1 MTDTQFTSAE
11 QALFERQ
18 KLPVMLEDLDIRLL
32 WAQRD
37 NLPPGWWGHPSL
49 ANDYWRL
56 YQNDT
61 EGGWLKLRQSV
72 LPLEAREVYLI
83 PSGLELASDNDAHV
97 RQFYIHFDLRGLP
110 PIVFQEMFPGPVAI
124 PRMPLFCETVFDL
137 GNRVEQTG
145 CADFGTQCLL
155 KGLLYEAFGH
165 YFHSLPPEMLER
177 CWIRVSAL
185 KPILPA
191 LSYLQDHIGHSVTNE
206 AMAALCSMSEDYFIR
221 RFREAV
227 GVAPAKYV
235 LKRRVALAAQR
246 LLFTDDTIDRI
257 AEETGFGDRFYFSR
271 VFARETGRPPAAY
284 RRGPRT

>member
-1 MTDTQFTSAE
+1 
-11 QALFERQ
+11 
-18 KLPVMLEDLDIRLL
+18 MLDDLDIRLL

-37 NLPPGWWGHPSL
+37 NLPPGWWSHPL
-49 ANDYWRL
+49 LVNDHWRL
-56 YQNDT
+56 YQNDAP
-61 EGGWLKLRQSV
+61 GGWLKNRDQV

-83 PSGLELASDNDAHV
+83 PSGLELSSDNDAPL
-97 RQFYIHFDLRGLP
+97 RQFFVHFDLRGLP
-110 PIVFQEMFPGPVAI
+110 PIVFQEMFPGPVLI
-124 PRMPLFCETVFDL
+124 PNAPDFGKTVFEL
-137 GNRVEQTG
+137 GGRVEQTG
-145 CADFGTQCLL
+145 CADFGSQCLL
-155 KGLLYEAFGH
+155 KGLLYQAFGH
-165 YFHSLPPEMLER
+165 YFNSLPPDMLER

-185 KPILPA
+185 KPVLPA
-191 LSYLQDHIGHSVTNE
+191 ISHIHEHLGQAITND